1 MKKIIE
7 QINQEQMKKK
17 LPNVRVGDTVK
28 VKIPRTQK
36 MISGSLT
43 EKGIVEVR

>member
-1 MKKIIE
+1 MIDGVAQNSAYI
-7 QINQEQMKKK
+7 
-17 LPNVRVGDTVK
+17 GDTVK

-36 MISGSLT
+36 MISGLLT